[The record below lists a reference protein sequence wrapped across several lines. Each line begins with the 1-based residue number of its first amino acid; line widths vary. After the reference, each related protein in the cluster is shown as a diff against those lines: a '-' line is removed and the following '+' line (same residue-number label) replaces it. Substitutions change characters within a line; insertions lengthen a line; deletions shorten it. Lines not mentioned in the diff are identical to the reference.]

1 MFVVHCLYT
10 QKQRLR
16 IHIVP
21 FLVTRL
27 TFFAEGF
34 TVFVAD
40 SLFYLMLNA
49 SIAKFRNATM
59 NRIVH
64 EQLKK
69 RSGQKIDRAKLRST
83 AERDC
88 LQEQNI

>member
-34 TVFVAD
+34 TVFVA
-40 SLFYLMLNA
+40 LFYLMLNA

-69 RSGQKIDRAKLRST
+69 RSGQKIDRVKLRST